1 MATLQYKF
9 ARLKQIL
16 NEFKELTVPSEI
28 IVDSNSVDYL
38 VELRTEADDLLEEIE
53 KDYVKTTFKLLDTG
67 KQE

>member
-16 NEFKELTVPSEI
+16 TEFKELTVPSEI

-53 KDYVKTTFKLLDTG
+53 KEYAKTIFKLLDTG
-67 KQE
+67 KQG